1 VSQHVTRAC
10 LPVAD
15 HGATDRQERQ
25 TYDPRQRDNGH
36 VGHLG
41 CAQILLIPE
50 PGGRYF
56 DRTGT
61 SRGRRGGSG
70 RRPTYLWRSTGNDR
84 ARHM

>member
-1 VSQHVTRAC
+1 MTRAC

-15 HGATDRQERQ
+15 DGAADRHEQQ

-61 SRGRRGGSG
+61 SCGRRGGSG
-70 RRPTYLWRSTGNDR
+70 RRPTYLWRSAGNDR